1 MSGHARKL
9 TADQEDRLSIWRA
22 IAEKKAPYTASL
34 LYAVRYVNVPGIEML
49 GAVDDRLRVFLDLEA
64 MDQEWTDDES
74 AQVLIHLMFHVMF
87 DHHGLA
93 VTKRDA
99 DGTLSP
105 DMWRMAADAAVNDD
119 LEDAGHTFPSTV
131 SATAEKIGVE
141 RGLSVIEYYDTLASR
156 AHDAD
161 MEGVF
166 SLDQM
171 AGNLFAGALTMGT
184 DLADRASIEFLTR
197 TWEDLDLIAPPAED
211 FEIVAAVHTVAE
223 EILKDKGTD
232 AGRLGRWAAEITAPS
247 VIPWQTVI
255 GGYLRRAVRRKPKG
269 IFKTFSRPSRRQA
282 IRVRMPDGSK
292 GRKIILP
299 GTFRPDPTIV
309 VIRDTS
315 GSMSDTELGET
326 SREISEIATH
336 CGAHA
341 DRVFVLDV
349 DAAVYRARALS
360 EKDVLRSASGGGGT
374 DMRLGLAA
382 IDDMFDKAPEL
393 VIVATDGG
401 TSWPETAPDFPVV
414 ALITSDGTD
423 TSPDWMP
430 SVSVTGV
437 PA

>member
-1 MSGHARKL
+1 MSAHARKP
-9 TADQEDRLSIWRA
+9 TTGQEDRLSTWRA
-22 IAEKKAPYTASL
+22 IAEKKAPYTAAL
-34 LYAVRYVNVPGIEML
+34 LYAARYVSVPGIETL
-49 GAVDDRLRVFLDLEA
+49 GAVDDRLRVFLDLDG
-64 MDQEWTDDES
+64 MDRKWTDDEN
-74 AQVLIHLMFHVMF
+74 AQVLIHLMYHVMF

-105 DMWRMAADAAVNDD
+105 DLWRMAADAAVNDD

-131 SATAEKIGVE
+131 STTAEKIGAD

-156 AHDAD
+156 AHAAD
-161 MEGVF
+161 MESVF
-166 SLDQM
+166 SLDDM
-171 AGNLFAGALTMGT
+171 AGDLFGGALTMGT
-184 DLADRASIEFLTR
+184 DLADRASLEFLTR

-223 EILKDKGTD
+223 EILKDKGAD
-232 AGRLGRWAAEITAPS
+232 AGRLGRWAAEVTAPS
-247 VIPWQTVI
+247 VVPWQTVI

-269 IFKTFSRPSRRQA
+269 MFKTFSRPSRRQA
-282 IRVRMPDGSK
+282 VRVRMPDGSK

-299 GTFRPDPTIV
+299 GTYRPDPTIV

-315 GSMSDTELGET
+315 ESMSDTELGET
-326 SREISEIATH
+326 GREITEIATR
-336 CGAHA
+336 CGVHE

-349 DAAVYRARALS
+349 DAAVYKARALS
-360 EKDVLRSASGGGGT
+360 EKNVLRSASGGGGT

-401 TSWPETAPDFPVV
+401 TDWPETAPDFPVV

-430 SVSVTGV
+430 SVSVNGV